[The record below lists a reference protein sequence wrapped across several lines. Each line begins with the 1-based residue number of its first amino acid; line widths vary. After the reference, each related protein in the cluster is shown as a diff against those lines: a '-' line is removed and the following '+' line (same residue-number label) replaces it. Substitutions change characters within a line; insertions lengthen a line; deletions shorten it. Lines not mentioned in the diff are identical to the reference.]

1 MEDTWRYLT
10 TPPSAPENCHLTPWR
25 TFVIV
30 RYMTSDLCTTQAAAH
45 RLGVSVRT
53 VHRLVADGRLT
64 PACKLDGPR
73 GAYLFATDD
82 VTALRAALERA
93 A

>member
-1 MEDTWRYLT
+1 
-10 TPPSAPENCHLTPWR
+10 
-25 TFVIV
+25 
-30 RYMTSDLCTTQAAAH
+30 MTSDLCTTQAAAH